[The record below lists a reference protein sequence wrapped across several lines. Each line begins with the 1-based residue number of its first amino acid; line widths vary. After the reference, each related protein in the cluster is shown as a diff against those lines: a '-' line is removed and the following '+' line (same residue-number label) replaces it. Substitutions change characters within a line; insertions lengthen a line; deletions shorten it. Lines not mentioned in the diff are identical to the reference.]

1 MNYWAGVGDT
11 LKGNHT
17 GVNCIHIMILCNARS
32 KAQISF
38 RRIPSP
44 CVVVALQR
52 QSPNPQE
59 IKQTATGT
67 PIANTELLSQQLI
80 GESLMPKRLF
90 ILASTALLLCLS
102 CPASQAQQRNI
113 SDDTKVPTYEI
124 GGQIFSFNG
133 HDLGF
138 GWGAGGRFTY
148 NLNNLVALDSEV
160 NFFLPDEGPAYA
172 TQGLFGIKA
181 GKRTKYFGVFAKAR
195 PGFQTNFVVND
206 REQARFALDVG
217 GVAEFYPNR
226 HLALRFDAGD
236 VIIPFGN
243 NVVGQGLFAQRLG
256 TTHNFQYSL
265 GVAVRF

>member
-1 MNYWAGVGDT
+1 MCCRYPAT
-11 LKGNHT
+11 PTPK
-17 GVNCIHIMILCNARS
+17 
-32 KAQISF
+32 
-38 RRIPSP
+38 
-44 CVVVALQR
+44 
-52 QSPNPQE
+52 PQE
-59 IKQTATGT
+59 IGPTAAGT
-67 PIANTELLSQQLI
+67 PIAQAALLFQQRI
-80 GESLMPKRLF
+80 GESIMPKRLF
-90 ILASTALLLCLS
+90 ILASSALLLCFSGLV
-102 CPASQAQQRNI
+102 AQAQQRNV
-113 SDDTKVPTYEI
+113 SDETKVPTYEI

-148 NLNNLVALDSEV
+148 NLNNVIALDNEV

-195 PGFQTNFVVND
+195 PGFQTNFVVNE

-226 HLALRFDAGD
+226 HMVLRFDAGD